1 MTPDVTAGPEVR
13 VSVFG
18 TVTVTSSGGNAV
30 GGRALGGRRVR
41 LALVA
46 LALSAGPVPAER
58 LAAIIWPEQQPP
70 TWPAALRGVIRS
82 LRTSLA
88 PVGGGGDRVV
98 LTTPLGYG
106 LAPGVQVDL
115 HEAAATLRTAGGL
128 ADQGRHEAAVQAAE
142 PLTLLSSD
150 QLLPGEDGS
159 WLEPYRAQ
167 ADAVALQALELMA
180 RSAGALGDHH
190 LAAEAG
196 RRAVAANP
204 LDERSHRILIRALQ
218 RGGDRAGVVLAYEA
232 CRAVLAD
239 QLGVDPAPET
249 VQVYL
254 AAIGA
259 GEAVG
264 SARLP
269 QQATAFFG
277 RETEVTALA
286 DAIGEPGLV
295 TVAGRGGV
303 GKSRLALQVA
313 LAVGPSEFAGGGRS
327 WVSLASVPQDEL
339 VASTVAMELG
349 LPVGTDDPATLVAG
363 HFAPLGR
370 ALLVLDGC
378 EAVVDGTASLADS
391 LLASC
396 PMLTLLVT
404 SRIPLAVEAETV
416 IAVDPLAVP
425 GQMTWPPS
433 QLAAELAASTQ
444 VRLLADRVRAGG
456 GQLVVDDTTVP
467 FVAELC
473 RRCGGLPL
481 ALELVAAQLA
491 AMSVP
496 DLLDHLP
503 ELVAGGQ
510 DWLRGVATSSY
521 ALLDTDEATV
531 FRRFGVL
538 DGQVTLPLVR
548 EVVADEVI
556 PAVRIVR
563 ILRELTAR
571 GLLAVDRSGSRWRY
585 HQEDDLHRLAR
596 ELLESAGESGPMLG
610 RLASVVLATIPADPS
625 AAPEPFL
632 EAIGEVLPQ
641 IRSLL
646 AAAIDGRLAAGT
658 GIELA
663 FRLHRYWAAT
673 NVAEGRFWLS
683 RLLASLLASPVSA
696 SPVSA
701 SPASASPVSAGPGG
715 WELAHAAYAL
725 GYLSYWSGDTAS
737 AVRELELSAQ
747 LLEGRS
753 DQYAARAL
761 TYLGGL
767 ADDMDRG
774 DEALDFVRRAIKA
787 TRPFGVDLQVGA
799 AIGMGC
805 VLAERADVRAAE
817 YATEAIELCRR
828 AGTPQQLAATL
839 PTAAMVC
846 WQVGELTLA
855 RQYVAEAMPLLGDSR
870 RIARIVMLSV
880 AAGIALADLDLD
892 AAIDFAEVA
901 NSEATDLGIERELPL
916 IRCLLARA
924 LLDRGDDRA
933 AAARALD
940 AVLAARSLTYPYP
953 MATCLETAALVCL
966 HGAGQAGRADRS
978 GDSGEDLA
986 GTSKTLLD
994 AAARIRAAGH
1004 RPGPVTLSEATEAA
1018 RIAVTAETGDQP
1030 GDNSGLSAAVDLAV
1044 RALSERPRATSR

>member
-1 MTPDVTAGPEVR
+1 MLVTPDTAPGQDVR
-13 VSVFG
+13 ISVFG
-18 TVTVTSSGGNAV
+18 PVTATGGGGDSV
-30 GGRALGGRRVR
+30 SGRALGGRRAR

-46 LALSAGPVPAER
+46 LALSTGPVPADR
-58 LAAIIWPEQQPP
+58 LAEIIWPEHQPP

-82 LRTSLA
+82 LRTSLT
-88 PVGGGGDRVV
+88 PVGGGGERVV

-106 LAPGVQVDL
+106 LAPGVEVDL
-115 HEAAATLRTAGGL
+115 HEAAATLRAASSL
-128 ADQGRHEAAVQAAE
+128 AEQGRHEAAIQAAD
-142 PLTLLSSD
+142 PLTLLSAD
-150 QLLPGEDGS
+150 QLLPGEDGG

-167 ADAVALQALELMA
+167 ADAVALQALELVA

-204 LDERSHRILIRALQ
+204 LDERSHRTLVRALQ

-277 RETEVTALA
+277 REAEVAELA
-286 DAIGEPGLV
+286 AAMGRPGLV

-313 LAVGPSEFAGGGRS
+313 LAAGLDAFAGGGRS
-327 WVSLASVPQDEL
+327 WVSLGSVPQDEL

-378 EAVVDGTASLADS
+378 EAVLDGTASLAYS

-396 PMLTLLVT
+396 PMLSVLVT
-404 SRIPLAVEAETV
+404 SRVALTVEAETV
-416 IAVDPLAVP
+416 VEVEVEPLPVP
-425 GQMTWPPS
+425 GRMAWLSGQMSAALPAA
-433 QLAAELAASTQ
+433 LAAELAASTQ
-444 VRLLADRVRAGG
+444 VRLLADRVQAGG
-456 GQLVVDDTTVP
+456 GQLVVDETTVP

-481 ALELVAAQLA
+481 ALELAAAQLA

-548 EVVADEVI
+548 EVVADEAI

-571 GLLAVDRSGSRWRY
+571 GLLGVDRSGPRWRY
-585 HQEDDLHRLAR
+585 HQDDGLHRLAR
-596 ELLESAGESGPMLG
+596 ELLEEAGESGPMLG

-683 RLLASLLASPVSA
+683 RLLASLSTGSVLTGS
-696 SPVSA
+696 
-701 SPASASPVSAGPGG
+701 GG

-725 GYLSYWSGDTAS
+725 GYLSYWSGDTAA
-737 AVRELELSAQ
+737 AVRELELAAQ
-747 LLEGRS
+747 LLDGRS

-774 DEALDFVRRAIKA
+774 EEALDFVRRAIEA

-817 YATEAIELCRR
+817 YAAEAIELCRR

-846 WQVGELTLA
+846 WQVGDLA
-855 RQYVAEAMPLLGDSR
+855 QARDYVAEATPLLADSR
-870 RIARIVMLSV
+870 RIARVVLLCV

-892 AAIDFAEVA
+892 AAIELGEVA
-901 NSEATDLGIERELPL
+901 DTDATDLGIERELPL
-916 IRCLLARA
+916 IRCVLARA

-933 AAARALD
+933 AAARTLD
-940 AVLAARSLTYPYP
+940 AILAARSLTHLYP

-966 HGAGQAGRADRS
+966 HGTDGPGET
-978 GDSGEDLA
+978 GEDLA
-986 GTSKTLLD
+986 ATSKTLLD
-994 AAARIRAAGH
+994 AAAAIRTAGH
-1004 RPGPVTLSEATEAA
+1004 RPGPVPLCEAVEVA
-1018 RIAVTAETGDQP
+1018 RTAVAAETGEQASDRRR
-1030 GDNSGLSAAVDLAV
+1030 DDDSGLSAVVDLAV
-1044 RALSERPRATSR
+1044 RALSARP

>member
-1 MTPDVTAGPEVR
+1 MTPDTAPGQDVR
-13 VSVFG
+13 ISVFG
-18 TVTVTSSGGNAV
+18 PVTATGGGGDSV
-30 GGRALGGRRVR
+30 SGRALGGRRAR

-46 LALSAGPVPAER
+46 LALSTGPVPADR
-58 LAAIIWPEQQPP
+58 LAEIIWPEHQPP

-82 LRTSLA
+82 LRTSLT
-88 PVGGGGDRVV
+88 PVGGGGERVV

-106 LAPGVQVDL
+106 LAPGVEVDL
-115 HEAAATLRTAGGL
+115 HEAAATLRAASSL
-128 ADQGRHEAAVQAAE
+128 AEQGRHEAAIQAAD
-142 PLTLLSSD
+142 PLTLLSAD
-150 QLLPGEDGS
+150 QLLPGEDGG

-167 ADAVALQALELMA
+167 ADAVALQALELVA

-204 LDERSHRILIRALQ
+204 LDERSHRTLVRALQ

-277 RETEVTALA
+277 REAEVAELA
-286 DAIGEPGLV
+286 AAMGRPGLV

-313 LAVGPSEFAGGGRS
+313 LAAGLDAFAGGGRS
-327 WVSLASVPQDEL
+327 WVSLGSVPQDEL

-378 EAVVDGTASLADS
+378 EAVLDGTASLAYS

-396 PMLTLLVT
+396 PMLSVLVT
-404 SRIPLAVEAETV
+404 SRVALTVEAETV
-416 IAVDPLAVP
+416 VEVEPLPVP
-425 GQMTWPPS
+425 GRMAWLSGQMSAALPAA
-433 QLAAELAASTQ
+433 LAAELAASTQ
-444 VRLLADRVRAGG
+444 VRLLADRVQAGG
-456 GQLVVDDTTVP
+456 GQLVVDETTVP

-481 ALELVAAQLA
+481 ALELAAAQLA

-538 DGQVTLPLVR
+538 DGQVTLPLLR
-548 EVVADEVI
+548 EVVADEAI

-571 GLLAVDRSGSRWRY
+571 GLLGVDRSGPRWRY
-585 HQEDDLHRLAR
+585 HQDDGLHRLAR
-596 ELLESAGESGPMLG
+596 ELLEEAGESGPMLG

-683 RLLASLLASPVSA
+683 RLLASLSTGSVLTGS
-696 SPVSA
+696 
-701 SPASASPVSAGPGG
+701 GG

-725 GYLSYWSGDTAS
+725 GYLSYWSGDTAA
-737 AVRELELSAQ
+737 AVRELELAAQ
-747 LLEGRS
+747 LLDGRS

-774 DEALDFVRRAIKA
+774 EEALDFVRRAIEA

-817 YATEAIELCRR
+817 YAAEAIELCRR

-846 WQVGELTLA
+846 WQVGDLA
-855 RQYVAEAMPLLGDSR
+855 QARDYVAEATPLLADSR
-870 RIARIVMLSV
+870 RIARVVLLCV

-892 AAIDFAEVA
+892 AAIELGEVA
-901 NSEATDLGIERELPL
+901 DTDATDLGIERELPL
-916 IRCLLARA
+916 IRCVLARA

-933 AAARALD
+933 AAARTLD
-940 AVLAARSLTYPYP
+940 AILAARSLTYSYP

-966 HGAGQAGRADRS
+966 HGTDGPGET
-978 GDSGEDLA
+978 GEDLA
-986 GTSKTLLD
+986 ATSKTLLD
-994 AAARIRAAGH
+994 AAAAIRTAGH
-1004 RPGPVTLSEATEAA
+1004 RPGPVPLCEAVEVA
-1018 RIAVTAETGDQP
+1018 RTAVAAETGEQASDRRR
-1030 GDNSGLSAAVDLAV
+1030 DDDSGLSAVVDLAV
-1044 RALSERPRATSR
+1044 RALSARPRATSR